1 MTRAEKF
8 WREQLTYDRAVELSE
23 LISVI
28 ELRRQAAQRPI
39 VVGVS
44 GYGGSGKSTLARQI
58 VDRLTGAVRMRGDD
72 FLDPA
77 RSHKRSSDWDGVE
90 RARLVSEVL
99 EPVREGRAGTF
110 RRYDWSRRE
119 LGLPEPLPFAE
130 VLTVDLIGLFHPDAL
145 SAIDL
150 AIWCDVDLELSTQ
163 RGMARDAELGR
174 DDGALWREVW
184 VPNERDFEEQF
195 APRARADILYSASR

>member
-1 MTRAEKF
+1 
-8 WREQLTYDRAVELSE
+8 VELSD

-28 ELRRQAAQRPI
+28 EARRHAAQRPI

-58 VDRLTGAVRMRGDD
+58 VERLTGAVRMRGDD
-72 FLDPA
+72 FLDPS
-77 RSHKRSSDWDGVE
+77 RSHRRSSDWDGVE
-90 RARLVSEVL
+90 RSRLVSEVL
-99 EPVREGRAGTF
+99 EPVREGRPGTF

-119 LGLPEPLPFAE
+119 LGAPEPVPLAE

-150 AIWCDVDLELSTQ
+150 AIWCDVDLEMSTQ
-163 RGMARDAELGR
+163 RGIARDAELGR
-174 DDGALWREVW
+174 DTGTLWREVW
-184 VPNERDFEEQF
+184 VPNERDFEERF
-195 APRARADILYSASR
+195 SPRARADILYEASQ